1 MLTEKLMPFENGRV
15 ISLIDGSNHVS
26 AISTLSQI
34 NIEVVKMLIQHLVH
48 YKLVK
53 IIDLFKF
60 SNTYLA
66 RPRLAKLTYS
76 PKKQ

>member
-1 MLTEKLMPFENGRV
+1 MLDSFDIVEVMSFTDVVVEIIV
-15 ISLIDGSNHVS
+15 
-26 AISTLSQI
+26 
-34 NIEVVKMLIQHLVH
+34 EVVKMLIQHLVH

-76 PKKQ
+76 PIKQQAFIEYL